1 MHQIIFLKIKHKYDS
16 ILQTEKIVQNIMKW
30 YALSFKAR
38 SQGQWQQALS
48 LFVTVSICLSL
59 FLCLTYTGIFV
70 FPEQAHLCM
79 VSQLCNYLA
88 VFFFFNTDFL
98 VVIYQLWFLCSFSP
112 LLSYDPLSLGNRYD
126 IDTTFMAK
134 YSTICYSLHC
144 AQCRSLC

>member
-38 SQGQWQQALS
+38 TQGQWQQTLS

-88 VFFFFNTDFL
+88 VFFFQHWFPCSHLSTL
-98 VVIYQLWFLCSFSP
+98 VLTLIVSPPQLW
-112 LLSYDPLSLGNRYD
+112 SLIPGQQVWYRYH
-126 IDTTFMAK
+126 I
-134 YSTICYSLHC
+134 YG
-144 AQCRSLC
+144 